1 VRPSLPVLALGA
13 FTAFLAVSAG
23 SSPAAPPAR
32 GPAPAPARLAGP
44 RPLAVE
50 HEELHERLAEA
61 LAAGGETAK
70 AARALVDVLH
80 PHFVR
85 EEQIALPPLSLLPRL
100 ARGEVSEDMRPALE
114 MAKTLERELP
124 RMLEEHEA
132 IKAGFRR
139 ISDAAE
145 REGHVR
151 VSRAARRLVTHA
163 EIEEAVLYPATLL
176 VGRVLEEKLPKA
188 R

>member
-1 VRPSLPVLALGA
+1 VRPTLPVLALGA
-13 FTAFLAVSAG
+13 CAAFLVASAA
-23 SSPAAPPAR
+23 SSPAAPPA
-32 GPAPAPARLAGP
+32 PAPAPLAGP
-44 RPLAVE
+44 KPLAAE

-70 AARALVDVLH
+70 AARALADVLH

-100 ARGEVSEDMRPALE
+100 ARGEVSEDMRPALA

-124 RMLEEHEA
+124 KMLEEHEA

-139 ISDAAE
+139 VGDAAE
-145 REGHVR
+145 REGHLR
-151 VSRAARRLVTHA
+151 VARAARRLVTHA
-163 EIEEAVLYPATLL
+163 EIEVAVLYPAALL

-188 R
+188 K